1 MAEETTGAARP
12 PDSPAD
18 RPAPDSPVDRPQLR
32 LRNQFLQDL
41 SFESP
46 QGATGLAGHKE
57 KPGLKVDLNVASR
70 PLEAPLHEVSLNIS
84 VRAAWDDDPCFLVEI
99 DYRGVFSLT
108 GADRALTSRAL
119 LIEAPRLL
127 FPFARRIVA
136 DAVRDGGFPPLLM
149 EPVDFAAFY
158 RRNAAASA
166 PAPEGGA
173 G

>member
-1 MAEETTGAARP
+1 MAEETTGANRP
-12 PDSPAD
+12 PDNPTD
-18 RPAPDSPVDRPQLR
+18 RPAADRPQLR

-46 QGATGLAGHKE
+46 QGATGLAGRKE

-70 PLEAPLHEVSLNIS
+70 PLEAPLHEVALNIS

-99 DYRGVFSLT
+99 DYRGIFSLT

-149 EPVDFAAFY
+149 EPVDFAALY
-158 RRNAAASA
+158 RRNAAAPA
-166 PAPEGGA
+166 PAPEGA
-173 G
+173 AS